1 MSDMIL
7 RESDGTVMRITL
19 NRPENGNLVSNEM
32 GAELAQMLLAAAD
45 DCQMV
50 VLRGAGENF
59 CLGRD
64 TRGLAEG
71 GPPSALDVRD
81 NNTGPALDVYASFR
95 DCRVP
100 IIGVIHGAAH
110 GFGCAVAGLCDITI
124 AADDASFKVPEM
136 DRDLPPAL
144 VMSALSDRVLRK
156 AITYLVYSRAEVD
169 ADTALTM
176 GIVSTVVPA
185 ADLDEE
191 IEALVAT
198 LSDNSA
204 TSLITV
210 KDYMRHAPDMDR
222 RAASDFASNLLSNV
236 LSSK

>member
-1 MSDMIL
+1 MSDMIS

-19 NRPENGNLVSNEM
+19 NRPENGNLVSNDM
-32 GAELAQMLLAAAD
+32 GAELAAMLLAAVD
-45 DCQMV
+45 DCQMI

-64 TRGLAEG
+64 TAGLAEG
-71 GPPSALDVRD
+71 GPPSALDVRE
-81 NNTGPALDVYASFR
+81 NNTGPALDVYAAFR

-100 IIGVIHGAAH
+100 IIGVVHGAAH

-156 AITYLVYSRAEVD
+156 AIMYLVYSRAEVD

-176 GIVSTVVPA
+176 GIVSTVVPV
-185 ADLDEE
+185 ADLDDEVE
-191 IEALVAT
+191 GLVRT

-204 TSLITV
+204 TSLIMV

-222 RAASDFASNLLSNV
+222 RAASDFASNILSNV